1 MLGVITT
8 AKALDFETTQ
18 SYSLVVTATD
28 SGTPALAAT
37 LTIPITVTNVNE
49 YAPACTSYNMV
60 ASVAEETAAQPS
72 QVH

>member
-28 SGTPALAAT
+28 SGTPALTAT
-37 LTIPITVTNVNE
+37 LTISITVTNVNE
-49 YAPACTSYNMV
+49 YAPSCTSYNMV
-60 ASVAEETAAQPS
+60 AKVAEETATQPS
-72 QVH
+72 QVD